1 MRFRQLTSPI
11 TFGITQSI
19 VGVDGG
25 FTTPLPNGTITVPA
39 QTSAY
44 FDGETGR
51 YTFTNNSNW
60 TLPNSDW
67 AYVVLIK
74 NDYQQSGARYIFDNS
89 SSGNGMFRFYVE
101 TGRPWANFQVSGANR
116 LLNSSSSINNA
127 QFTLLVLQRNGSNYQ
142 IRSCPQG
149 GSTVTSHFSLAHT
162 DSAVQALNGTTIH
175 MGSRFD
181 QNAGGFLNQYI
192 SWFAKIDG
200 SALSDAQIIS
210 LAGGTDIATLGL
222 NLRIHCKVNGDSTIT
237 DLTGNGNS
245 GTRVGGVYPRGHLAI
260 SGQPFAIAGNDN
272 STRGFVYQRAAGTTS
287 KTLTFTGTYNGS
299 PAGIEA
305 RICSGQGTQVMPW
318 TRCITPSAGN
328 WSVTFSNVPQGSGY
342 YLEVRDTAVT
352 TNLARSIWHFGVG
365 AVFVWTGQSN
375 AAGMFTSSSGSAYS
389 GVNTNLFLRGTIR
402 RFDGTYL
409 DYRVSTNS
417 ASAAGVMPVIDNLSQ
432 QLGIPVMAVDAS
444 TGGSGLIGGWDTVGS
459 SFYQS
464 FLTRLAAIGG
474 DTEGLVWVQGE
485 ADAVGTNAFASAYF
499 TSFGTYLTNARN
511 SVGRTAAN
519 LPMFLA
525 ILGRKGSVSSPNDS
539 WSIVRT
545 AQMNAETNY
554 TNVKLVGG
562 YYDLPYVDDLHM
574 TNASY
579 AKFGRR
585 ITQAIL
591 NYLLPGS
598 YTTGMKG
605 PEPTS
610 ASIIGNNIVVTFTMN
625 NGTNLRGNTGNT
637 GITGFEVRDGSNV
650 VQTIISASV
659 TAANQIT
666 LTMAST
672 PAAGW
677 SVRYIPSATF
687 DNSNLAYSDAP
698 VIGIATN
705 DTVPAMPTRT
715 AITL

>member
-1 MRFRQLTSPI
+1 MFTFPVGLFSKSGVPI
-11 TFGITQSI
+11 
-19 VGVDGG
+19 
-25 FTTPLPNGTITVPA
+25 PNGTITVAA
-39 QTSAY
+39 QQSAY

-51 YTFTNNSNW
+51 YTFANNSDW

-67 AYVVLIK
+67 ALAVLIK
-74 NDYQQSGARYIFDNS
+74 NDYQQSGARYIFDNA
-89 SSGNGMFRFYVE
+89 SSGNGQFRLYVE
-101 TGRPWANFQVSGANR
+101 TGRPWGLMTIGGGQRF
-116 LLNSSSSINNA
+116 LNSSSGINNS

-142 IRSCPQG
+142 LRSCPQG
-149 GSTVTSHFSLAHT
+149 GSTVTSHFTLAHT
-162 DSAVQALNGTTIH
+162 DNVAQALAGTTIH

-181 QNAGGFLNQYI
+181 QNASAFLNQYI

-200 SALSDAQIIS
+200 AALTDAQIIS
-210 LAGGTDIATLGL
+210 LAGGTDITTLGL
-222 NLRIHCKVNGDSTIT
+222 NLRIHCKVTGDSTLT
-237 DLTGNGNS
+237 DLTGNGNT

-272 STRGFVYQRAAGTTS
+272 STRGFVYQRAVGTTS

-318 TRCITPSAGN
+318 TRCTTPSAGN
-328 WSVTFSNVPQGSGY
+328 WTVTFTNVPQGGGY
-342 YLEVRDTAVT
+342 YLEVRDTAIT

-365 AVFVWTGQSN
+365 ATVMWTGQSN
-375 AAGMFTSSSGSAYS
+375 SAGMFSSSGGTAYA

-402 RFDGTYL
+402 RFDGTYF
-409 DYRVSTNS
+409 DYRADS
-417 ASAAGVMPVIDNLSQ
+417 ASAAGVMPVIDTLSQ

-459 SFYQS
+459 AFYQS
-464 FLTRLAAIGG
+464 FLTRLSAIGG

-485 ADAVGTNAFASAYF
+485 ADAVGTNAFASAYL
-499 TSFGTYLTNARN
+499 TSFGTFLTNART

-539 WSIVRT
+539 WAIVRT

-554 TNVKLVGG
+554 ANVRLVGG
-562 YYDLPYVDDLHM
+562 YYDLPYTDDLHM

-585 ITQAIL
+585 VTQAIL
-591 NYLLPGS
+591 NYLLPGT

-610 ASIIGNNIVVTFTMN
+610 AAISGNDIIVTFTMN
-625 NGTNLRGNTGNT
+625 NGTNLRGLTGST
-637 GITGFEVRDGSNV
+637 GITGFEVRNGSSV
-650 VQTIISASV
+650 VQTINAAAITS
-659 TAANQIT
+659 ANQIT

-672 PAAGW
+672 PASGW
-677 SVRYIPSATF
+677 TVRYIPSATF
-687 DNSNLAYSDAP
+687 NNSNLAYSDAT
-698 VIGIATN
+698 VVGITTN
-705 DTVPAMPTRT
+705 DTVPAMPTRAT
-715 AITL
+715 ITL

>member
-1 MRFRQLTSPI
+1 MLALSIGMPRSRSVKPVASP
-11 TFGITQSI
+11 
-19 VGVDGG
+19 
-25 FTTPLPNGTITVPA
+25 PANGSITVPA
-39 QTSAY
+39 QQSAY

-67 AYVVLIK
+67 ALVVLIK
-74 NDYQQSGARYIFDNS
+74 NDYQQSGARYIFDNA
-89 SSGNGMFRFYVE
+89 SSGNGIFRFYVE
-101 TGRPWANFQVSGANR
+101 TGRPWANFQVAGANR
-116 LLNSSSSINNA
+116 LLNSSSNINNA

-162 DSAVQALNGTTIH
+162 DNAAQALAGTTIH

-181 QNAGGFLNQYI
+181 QNASAFLNQYI

-210 LAGGTDIATLGL
+210 LAGGTDITTLGL
-222 NLRIHCKVNGDSTIT
+222 NLRIHCKVTGDSTIT
-237 DLTGNGNS
+237 DLSGNGNT

-260 SGQPFAIAGNDN
+260 SGQPFTIAGNDN
-272 STRGFVYQRAAGTTS
+272 STRGDVYQRAVGTTS
-287 KTLTFTGTYNGS
+287 KTLTFTGTYNGA

-318 TRCITPSAGN
+318 TRCTTPSAGN
-328 WSVTFSNVPQGSGY
+328 WTVTFPNVPQGGGY
-342 YLEVRDTAVT
+342 YLEVRDIAVT

-365 AVFVWTGQSN
+365 AKIAWAGQSN
-375 AAGMFTSSSGSAYS
+375 AAGMFTSSGGSAYS
-389 GVNTNLFLRGTIR
+389 GVNTALFLRATVR

-417 ASAAGVMPVIDNLSQ
+417 ASAAGVMPIIDILSQ

-444 TGGSGLIGGWDTVGS
+444 IGGSGLIGGWDTVGS

-464 FLTRLAAIGG
+464 FLTRLSAIGG
-474 DTEGLVWVQGE
+474 DIEGLVWVQGE
-485 ADAVGTNAFASAYF
+485 ADAVGTNAFAAAYL
-499 TSFGTYLTNARN
+499 TSFGTFLTNARS

-539 WSIVRT
+539 WPIVRT

-554 TNVKLVGG
+554 SNVRLVGG
-562 YYDLPYVDDLHM
+562 YYDLPYTDDLHM
-574 TNASY
+574 TNVSY

-585 ITQAIL
+585 VAQAIL
-591 NYLLPGS
+591 NYLLPGT
-598 YTTGMKG
+598 YNTGMKG

-610 ASIIGNNIVVTFTMN
+610 AAISGNDIIVTFTMN
-625 NGTNLRGNTGNT
+625 NGANLRGLTGNT

-650 VQTIISASV
+650 VQTISSANI

-666 LTMAST
+666 LGMAST
-672 PAAGW
+672 PQPGW
-677 SVRYIPSATF
+677 LVRYIPSATF

-698 VIGIATN
+698 VVGIATN
-705 DTVPAMPTRT
+705 DTVPALPTR
-715 AITL
+715 APLAVS